1 MTSHAYDHTVTD
13 SLDARVRRLEDLLEI
28 QQIFI
33 DYGLALDAGDFDRYA
48 ALFSEEGTINLG
60 PMGKATGRSAIKQL
74 MERTMEG
81 RVGQSLHIVS
91 SPQITIDDSGA
102 TAHSQ
107 VMWTVVHRDD
117 TGRPRLTMMGRHQD
131 ELIRENGR
139 WKIARRR
146 GLIDMPSTFEH
157 VDD

>member
-1 MTSHAYDHTVTD
+1 VTD

-33 DYGLALDAGDFDRYA
+33 DYGLALDAGDFDLYA
-48 ALFSEEGTINLG
+48 SLFAETGTITLG
-60 PMGKATGRSAIKQL
+60 PMGQATGRLAIKEL

-91 SPQITIDDSGA
+91 SPQITFGNTDDV
-102 TAHSQ
+102 AHSQ
-107 VMWTVVHRDD
+107 VMWTVVHRDKS
-117 TGRPRLTMMGRHQD
+117 GQPRLTMMGRHQD
-131 ELIRENGR
+131 ELVREDGR
-139 WKIARRR
+139 WKIAHRR

>member
-1 MTSHAYDHTVTD
+1 MTD

-48 ALFSEEGTINLG
+48 SLFAENGTITLG
-60 PMGKATGRSAIKQL
+60 PLGKATGRTAIKEL
-74 MERTMEG
+74 MERTMQG
-81 RVGQSLHIVS
+81 RVGGSLHIVS
-91 SPQITIDDSGA
+91 SPQITIDDGGD

-107 VMWTVVHRDD
+107 VMWTVVHRDEA
-117 TGRPRLTMMGRHQD
+117 GQPRLTMMGRHQD

-146 GLIDMPSTFEH
+146 GLIDMPSTFSH

>member
-1 MTSHAYDHTVTD
+1 VTD
-13 SLDARVRRLEDLLEI
+13 SLDARVRRLEDILEI

-48 ALFSEEGTINLG
+48 SLFAESGTIALG
-60 PMGKATGRSAIKQL
+60 PMGRATGRAAIKEL
-74 MERTMEG
+74 MERTMRG

-91 SPQITIDDSGA
+91 SPQITFDDSGD

-107 VMWTVVHRDD
+107 VMWTVVHRDEV
-117 TGRPRLTMMGRHQD
+117 GQPRLTMMGRHQD
-131 ELIRENGR
+131 ELVRENGR

-146 GLIDMPSTFEH
+146 GLIDMPSRFEH
-157 VDD
+157 VDG